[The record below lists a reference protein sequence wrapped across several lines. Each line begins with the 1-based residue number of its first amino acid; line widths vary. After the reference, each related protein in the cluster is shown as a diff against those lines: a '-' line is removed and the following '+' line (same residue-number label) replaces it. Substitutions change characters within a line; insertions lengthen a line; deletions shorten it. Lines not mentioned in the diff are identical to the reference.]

1 MPRTSKFHWS
11 YVRVGR
17 IVASVSQLRMK
28 GQSVSGQQLSANAT
42 KNSVRGRYD
51 VPLIAISLSVV
62 GLLVIALVIFPD
74 QSNDIAESVFGQLTA
89 AVGTPTLIIT
99 FAALVFLV
107 CLAMSKFGN
116 IRLGD
121 RPPQFST
128 KSWVAMML
136 TAGLGSATVYWAF
149 IEWAFYYTDPG
160 FPYDEG
166 TTSAYEWALS
176 YNFFHWGLSAWSIY
190 CIAALPLAYHFYVRR
205 RSGLNFSSVVR
216 DATGL
221 SGTGLVG
228 KLVDVIFIFTTLG
241 GLSIT
246 IALSLPLLT
255 EGVADVL
262 GMESNKYISVAIVVI
277 VCLTF
282 ILSSIRGLEKGVK
295 KLTDYNSILALI
307 FIGAV
312 FIIGPTAFIINNTT
326 NGLGQ
331 MFQNFV
337 HMSLWTDPIEQGGFP
352 ENWTIFYWLYW
363 VSYAPF
369 MGIFVARVSAGRTI
383 REVIANMLISGS
395 LGCWLFFGVLQ
406 NFSMDL
412 HIKGIVDMTRG
423 LDDDGG
429 NSAIIEAINTL
440 PWGSLFVILFVVVSI
455 LFLASTLDS
464 ASYTLS
470 FTSSRGLTH
479 KEDPSRAHRL
489 FWCLMIVVVPV
500 TLVLINASLNTV
512 QTVGVIMAVPL
523 IVIILIM
530 IVGFVRSLRKDFGD
544 LEPAEIKKSARF
556 EADGE
561 E

>member
-1 MPRTSKFHWS
+1 MSGQISTTSK
-11 YVRVGR
+11 
-17 IVASVSQLRMK
+17 QK
-28 GQSVSGQQLSANAT
+28 
-42 KNSVRGRYD
+42 RGYD
-51 VPLIAISLSVV
+51 LPLIAISLSVV
-62 GLLVIALVIFPD
+62 GLLILALVVFPE
-74 QSNDIAESVFGQLTA
+74 QSNDIADGVFGQLTA
-89 AVGTPTLIIT
+89 VVGTPTLIVT

-107 CLAMSKFGN
+107 CLAFSKFGN

-128 KSWVAMML
+128 KSWVALML

-149 IEWAFYYTDPG
+149 IEWAFYYSDPG
-160 FPYDEG
+160 FPYESG
-166 TTSAYEWALS
+166 TSAAYEWALS

-205 RSGLNFSSVVR
+205 KSGLNFSSVVR
-216 DATGL
+216 EATGF
-221 SGTGLVG
+221 SGTGPVG
-228 KLVDVIFIFTTLG
+228 KIVDVIFIFTTLG

-255 EGVADVL
+255 EGVSNVL
-262 GMESNKYISVAIVVI
+262 GVESNKYISVAIVAI

-295 KLTDYNSILALI
+295 KLTDYNSILALV

-369 MGIFVARVSAGRTI
+369 MGIFVARVSAGRKI

-395 LGCWLFFGVLQ
+395 LGCWVFFGVLQ

-412 HIKGIVDMTRG
+412 HIRGIVDMTRG

-429 NSAIIEAINTL
+429 NSSIIEAINTL
-440 PWGSLFVILFVVVSI
+440 PWGSLFVVLFVIVSI

-470 FTSSRGLTH
+470 FTSSRGLTY
-479 KEDPSRAHRL
+479 KEDPSRPHRL
-489 FWCLMIVVVPV
+489 FWCLMIVAVPV
-500 TLVLINASLNTV
+500 TLVLINASLSTV
-512 QTVGVIMAVPL
+512 QTIGVIMAVPL
-523 IVIILIM
+523 MVILLIM
-530 IVGFVRSLRKDFGD
+530 VVGFVRSLRQDFGD
-544 LEPAEIKKSARF
+544 KEPVEIKKSAF
-556 EADGE
+556 LGTDDEQ
-561 E
+561 